1 VVSAPYVSSPCRSTS
16 SASVLGEQSRSAS
29 GPELTDLP
37 WLREVHKK
45 IWGQESLRP
54 KLFRTA
60 EITQSDYTALQGRL
74 TVIRPDRDKLDY
86 NGGSSK
92 PDVLKVKLDFLHT
105 LNPVEASPSQH
116 PGGDDNRVGDDDN
129 SEARKEVAKSKA
141 RNEIAYPESSN
152 ETADSESNNEA
163 ADSEPSND
171 NDVVLQSL
179 FPYILD
185 FLDLSALGLEVTD
198 RLPLPLLLRKEYKHI
213 SELIKKEPEGSRG
226 SVMVSG
232 QPGTG
237 KFLVSPS
244 HRV

>member
-1 VVSAPYVSSPCRSTS
+1 V
-16 SASVLGEQSRSAS
+16 Q
-29 GPELTDLP
+29 
-37 WLREVHKK
+37 
-45 IWGQESLRP
+45 
-54 KLFRTA
+54 
-60 EITQSDYTALQGRL
+60 ITQTDYTALQERL
-74 TVIRPDRDKLDY
+74 KVIRQDRDKLDY

-129 SEARKEVAKSKA
+129 SEARKEVANSKA
-141 RNEIAYPESSN
+141 RNEIAHPESSN
-152 ETADSESNNEA
+152 EVADSKARNEIAVPESSNEAADSESNNETTDSESDNEIADSESNNEA

-171 NDVVLQSL
+171 NDGVLQSL

-185 FLDLSALGLEVTD
+185 FLDLSALGLEVTG
-198 RLPLPLLLRKEYKHI
+198 RLPLPLLLRKEYKKI
-213 SELIKKEPEGSRG
+213 SKLIKKEPDGSRG

-237 KFLVSPS
+237 EFLVSPS